1 MTESSSLTPAITGD
15 QTTEKAKKIVY
26 PFGRYEIEVLVTDT
40 GKFIGIVGIKV
51 NADFL
56 TQAQKLSTASFHDVE
71 KYYREED
78 K

>member
-1 MTESSSLTPAITGD
+1 MTDSSPSGMAVTDD
-15 QTTEKAKKIVY
+15 QTTEQSKKIVCS
-26 PFGRYEIEVLVTDT
+26 FDRYEIEVLVTET

>member
-1 MTESSSLTPAITGD
+1 MTDSSSSGMAVTDD
-15 QTTEKAKKIVY
+15 QTIEQSKKIVY
-26 PFGRYEIEVLVTDT
+26 SFDRYEIEVLVTET